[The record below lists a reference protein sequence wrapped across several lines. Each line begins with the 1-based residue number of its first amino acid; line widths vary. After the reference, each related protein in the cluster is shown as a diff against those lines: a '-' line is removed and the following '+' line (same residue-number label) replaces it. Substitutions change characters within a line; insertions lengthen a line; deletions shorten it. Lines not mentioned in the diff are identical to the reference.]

1 MILKGKK
8 ETFGE
13 VIWKNQ
19 HSKKLGKAMRSD
31 QESSFKEPTRYD
43 PGRQTETEQLNLAT
57 KKYAIHMLK

>member
-1 MILKGKK
+1 
-8 ETFGE
+8 
-13 VIWKNQ
+13 
-19 HSKKLGKAMRSD
+19 MRSD